1 VDVVDVWEDSFWRA
15 VVVCQP
21 VTKSRE
27 IVRMRPRPGVE
38 CRDTVERRCRD
49 VVEEVVEGLRD
60 VSGQMDVDVAV
71 DIVIDVWPED
81 RDGSIVKIE

>member
-1 VDVVDVWEDSFWRA
+1 
-15 VVVCQP
+15 
-21 VTKSRE
+21 
-27 IVRMRPRPGVE
+27 
-38 CRDTVERRCRD
+38 